1 MGGVGIDL
9 SKIRPDGAKVNNA
22 AETST
27 GIVTILDQYS
37 STTINVAQNGRRGA
51 MMVSLSVR
59 HPDILGFIKI
69 KRDLTKITGA
79 NISLMMDDS
88 SFMMK
93 VIDYKRNGK
102 DSDYVTRFPIDLNIN
117 YQSKQ
122 AIQNAPYGQLVPFK
136 NGYIKKY
143 KISEIWDEFV
153 QSNWQCADPGI
164 IFKDVQDDFSPSN
177 SYEEFRNITTNPCIT
192 GDTLVITS
200 KGLRPIKDIQVGEYV
215 LSRDCK
221 SKLKAFKLVTASAM
235 TRANAKV
242 IRCKFAQ
249 GGHLDCTPD
258 HKVWDVI
265 KNDWVEPAIGTVIL
279 KPSTG
284 LTGSYSYQ
292 MQAYREC
299 YAYWLGKK
307 GKSPRMRGA
316 KATEY
321 KAKRELFAKEN
332 AYWLIPLINDL
343 NNKGI
348 GRKVIAKQL
357 GITNMQ
363 YVELVNYLG
372 IGEKGNLAKS
382 RSSRHYIRKQQSH
395 CIASLYEHLT
405 GCKINSESDGCY
417 GNAMLIK
424 YSDKYYYAKS
434 QAEATV
440 LVDLLKS
447 DNLAQLEPEYTS
459 TDGRPHCHAD
469 FLTKDGRMIEV
480 KSNDTVHPYS
490 IDPKCELIVASALAP
505 GNNYY
510 DLDNNQFH
518 KIDWIYA
525 MEDRPNEDV
534 YDLTVQDNH
543 NFYTKDLLIH
553 NCSEIMMG
561 GEDSCRLLAINLT
574 KCVKDKFVISARIDK
589 ESVFILSFIGA
600 LIGDCI
606 VDEEAKHVDRIINK
620 VKNDDIEPDL
630 KQLVLNLWI
639 RIKEIGLK
647 GRRIGLGLT
656 GLGDVYA
663 YLGRPYGD
671 FDVNEQILN
680 QKSAGEWLASVALAE
695 CYGAFPGWDPEVD
708 SKNAFFDRLTKI
720 NPDFIPVFNSMIQVG
735 RRNISI
741 STCAPNGSTSIITQT
756 TSGIEPVFMAEYKRR
771 RKVSE
776 NKEYDI
782 KDKDG
787 CCFKE
792 YIVRHKG
799 LQDWMNIDPEDR
811 NSKENPYAGNEAQDL
826 DYVRR
831 VKNQGQIQQY
841 VSHSISSTVNL
852 PNDVSPEVMSDIY
865 ILAWENKLKGIT
877 CYRDGS
883 KMGVMVAADN
893 SPKPSSDKKWV
904 RPEVLDCKI
913 IRMSMNGE
921 SWMAYISILDGK
933 PVEVFTGKTSN
944 GVKLDKSL
952 VEGKIRKVNIEDDKH
967 RYDLEFVD
975 SDGFEFTVK
984 GINRCFNSEFYN
996 YSKMVSSMLQN
1007 GFTVEHVCRVIE
1019 RLDLGDEINGW
1030 KSAVVRALRKYIKS
1044 GTIREGE
1051 TCPNCGEKLQYVEG
1065 CVKCINCGWTKCGL

>member
-1 MGGVGIDL
+1 MKLTTSCEHIMGGTGVDL
-9 SKIRPDGAKVNNA
+9 SKIRPNGAKVNNA

-27 GIVTILDQYS
+27 GIVTVLDQYS

-51 MMVSLSVR
+51 QMISLSVR
-59 HPDILGFIKI
+59 HPDIMDFIKI

-79 NISLMMDDS
+79 NISLMMDDPT
-88 SFMMK
+88 FMKK

-102 DSDYVTRFPIDLNIN
+102 DSDYITRFPIDLNIQ

-122 AIQNAPYGQLVPFK
+122 TIQNAKYGELVPFK
-136 NGYIKKY
+136 DGYIKKY
-143 KISEIWDEFV
+143 KVSEIWDEFV
-153 QSNWQCADPGI
+153 QSNWLCADPGI
-164 IFKDVQDDFSPSN
+164 MFKDMHDTYCSSN
-177 SYEEFRNITTNPCIT
+177 DYEEFKNVTSNP
-192 GDTLVITS
+192 
-200 KGLRPIKDIQVGEYV
+200 
-215 LSRDCK
+215 
-221 SKLKAFKLVTASAM
+221 
-235 TRANAKV
+235 
-242 IRCKFAQ
+242 
-249 GGHLDCTPD
+249 
-258 HKVWDVI
+258 
-265 KNDWVEPAIGTVIL
+265 
-279 KPSTG
+279 
-284 LTGSYSYQ
+284 
-292 MQAYREC
+292 
-299 YAYWLGKK
+299 
-307 GKSPRMRGA
+307 
-316 KATEY
+316 
-321 KAKRELFAKEN
+321 
-332 AYWLIPLINDL
+332 
-343 NNKGI
+343 
-348 GRKVIAKQL
+348 
-357 GITNMQ
+357 
-363 YVELVNYLG
+363 
-372 IGEKGNLAKS
+372 
-382 RSSRHYIRKQQSH
+382 
-395 CIASLYEHLT
+395 
-405 GCKINSESDGCY
+405 
-417 GNAMLIK
+417 
-424 YSDKYYYAKS
+424 
-434 QAEATV
+434 
-440 LVDLLKS
+440 
-447 DNLAQLEPEYTS
+447 
-459 TDGRPHCHAD
+459 
-469 FLTKDGRMIEV
+469 
-480 KSNDTVHPYS
+480 
-490 IDPKCELIVASALAP
+490 
-505 GNNYY
+505 
-510 DLDNNQFH
+510 
-518 KIDWIYA
+518 
-525 MEDRPNEDV
+525 
-534 YDLTVQDNH
+534 
-543 NFYTKDLLIH
+543 
-553 NCSEIMMG
+553 CSEIMMG

-574 KCVKDKFVISARIDK
+574 KCIKDKFVISARIDRN
-589 ESVFILSFIGA
+589 SLFIVSFIAA

-606 VDEEAKHVDRIINK
+606 VDEEAKHIDRIISK
-620 VKNDDIEPDL
+620 IKSDDIEPDL
-630 KQLVLNLWI
+630 KQLVLNLWT
-639 RIKEIGLK
+639 RIKEIGLR

-663 YLGRPYGD
+663 YLGRDYGD
-671 FDVNEQILN
+671 YDINKQILDA
-680 QKSAGEWLASVALAE
+680 KSAGEWLASVALAE
-695 CYGAFPGWDPEVD
+695 CYGAFPGWDSEID

-720 NPDFIPVFNSMIQVG
+720 NPDFIPVFNAMTQVG

-776 NKEYDI
+776 NEEYDI

>member
-1 MGGVGIDL
+1 
-9 SKIRPDGAKVNNA
+9 
-22 AETST
+22 
-27 GIVTILDQYS
+27 
-37 STTINVAQNGRRGA
+37 

-177 SYEEFRNITTNPCIT
+177 SYEEFRNITTNPC
-192 GDTLVITS
+192 
-200 KGLRPIKDIQVGEYV
+200 
-215 LSRDCK
+215 
-221 SKLKAFKLVTASAM
+221 
-235 TRANAKV
+235 
-242 IRCKFAQ
+242 
-249 GGHLDCTPD
+249 
-258 HKVWDVI
+258 
-265 KNDWVEPAIGTVIL
+265 
-279 KPSTG
+279 
-284 LTGSYSYQ
+284 
-292 MQAYREC
+292 
-299 YAYWLGKK
+299 
-307 GKSPRMRGA
+307 
-316 KATEY
+316 
-321 KAKRELFAKEN
+321 
-332 AYWLIPLINDL
+332 
-343 NNKGI
+343 
-348 GRKVIAKQL
+348 
-357 GITNMQ
+357 
-363 YVELVNYLG
+363 
-372 IGEKGNLAKS
+372 
-382 RSSRHYIRKQQSH
+382 
-395 CIASLYEHLT
+395 
-405 GCKINSESDGCY
+405 
-417 GNAMLIK
+417 
-424 YSDKYYYAKS
+424 
-434 QAEATV
+434 
-440 LVDLLKS
+440 
-447 DNLAQLEPEYTS
+447 
-459 TDGRPHCHAD
+459 
-469 FLTKDGRMIEV
+469 
-480 KSNDTVHPYS
+480 
-490 IDPKCELIVASALAP
+490 
-505 GNNYY
+505 
-510 DLDNNQFH
+510 
-518 KIDWIYA
+518 
-525 MEDRPNEDV
+525 
-534 YDLTVQDNH
+534 
-543 NFYTKDLLIH
+543 
-553 NCSEIMMG
+553 SEIMMG

-574 KCVKDKFVISARIDK
+574 KCVKDKFAISARIDK

-630 KQLVLNLWI
+630 KQLVLNLWT

-695 CYGAFPGWDPEVD
+695 CYGSFPGWDSEID
-708 SKNAFFDRLTKI
+708 SKNAFFDRLNKI

-776 NKEYDI
+776 NEEYDI

-811 NSKENPYAGNEAQDL
+811 NSKKNPYAGNEAQDL

>member
-1 MGGVGIDL
+1 MTKEQIFQNAVKFFNGDQLAAQVWTSKYRLDGELSPVDMASRCTEAIYPHLKVRIEDILKKSHSIEYKTQLVDYLKRFNKDSLQKLFESFAIIPGGSVLAGIGTDKAVSLSNCYVLSSPEDNYPSIMSKTVLMSELYKRRGGVGIDL
-9 SKIRPDGAKVNNA
+9 SKIRPNGAKVNNA

-59 HPDILGFIKI
+59 HPDILEFIKI

-102 DSDYVTRFPIDLNIN
+102 DSDYVTRFPIDLNIQ
-117 YQSKQ
+117 YHSKQ
-122 AIQNAPYGQLVPFK
+122 IIQDAPYGQLVPFK

-164 IFKDVQDDFSPSN
+164 IFKDVQDEFSPSN
-177 SYEEFRNITTNPCIT
+177 SYEEFRNITTNP
-192 GDTLVITS
+192 
-200 KGLRPIKDIQVGEYV
+200 
-215 LSRDCK
+215 
-221 SKLKAFKLVTASAM
+221 
-235 TRANAKV
+235 
-242 IRCKFAQ
+242 
-249 GGHLDCTPD
+249 
-258 HKVWDVI
+258 
-265 KNDWVEPAIGTVIL
+265 
-279 KPSTG
+279 
-284 LTGSYSYQ
+284 
-292 MQAYREC
+292 
-299 YAYWLGKK
+299 
-307 GKSPRMRGA
+307 
-316 KATEY
+316 
-321 KAKRELFAKEN
+321 
-332 AYWLIPLINDL
+332 
-343 NNKGI
+343 
-348 GRKVIAKQL
+348 
-357 GITNMQ
+357 
-363 YVELVNYLG
+363 
-372 IGEKGNLAKS
+372 
-382 RSSRHYIRKQQSH
+382 
-395 CIASLYEHLT
+395 
-405 GCKINSESDGCY
+405 
-417 GNAMLIK
+417 
-424 YSDKYYYAKS
+424 
-434 QAEATV
+434 
-440 LVDLLKS
+440 
-447 DNLAQLEPEYTS
+447 
-459 TDGRPHCHAD
+459 
-469 FLTKDGRMIEV
+469 
-480 KSNDTVHPYS
+480 
-490 IDPKCELIVASALAP
+490 
-505 GNNYY
+505 
-510 DLDNNQFH
+510 
-518 KIDWIYA
+518 
-525 MEDRPNEDV
+525 
-534 YDLTVQDNH
+534 
-543 NFYTKDLLIH
+543 
-553 NCSEIMMG
+553 CSEIMMG

-574 KCVKDKFVISARIDK
+574 KCIRDKFVISARIDK

-630 KQLVLNLWI
+630 KQLVLNLWN

-663 YLGRPYGD
+663 YLGRSYGD

-695 CYGAFPGWDPEVD
+695 CYGAFPGWDSEID
-708 SKNAFFDRLTKI
+708 SKNAFFDRLIKI
-720 NPDFIPVFNSMIQVG
+720 NPEFIPVFNSMIQVG

-776 NKEYDI
+776 NEEYDI

-852 PNDVSPEVMSDIY
+852 PNDVSPEVMSNIY

-883 KMGVMVAADN
+883 KMGVMVATDN

-952 VEGKIRKVNIEDDKH
+952 TEGKIRKVNIEDDKH

-1007 GFTVEHVCRVIE
+1007 GFQVDHVCHVIE

-1044 GTIREGE
+1044 GTHTGE
-1051 TCPNCGEKLQYVEG
+1051 KCPNCGEVLIYYEG
-1065 CVKCINCGWTKCGL
+1065 CVKCPNPECSYTRCGL